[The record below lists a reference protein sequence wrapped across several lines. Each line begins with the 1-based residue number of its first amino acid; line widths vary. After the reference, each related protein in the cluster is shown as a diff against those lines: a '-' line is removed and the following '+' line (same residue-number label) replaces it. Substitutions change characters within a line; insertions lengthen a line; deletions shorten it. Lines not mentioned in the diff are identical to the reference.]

1 MVWAAAPALTTV
13 WGALI
18 VVQGLLPVATVF
30 LTKLLVDSLTVA
42 IGETDNP
49 AGFSDALLYLIAMA
63 AVLIIAAGLKA
74 LMRLIQTAQA
84 EIVQDHIKDQV
95 HHKAISLDLSYF
107 ESPNYYDMLHR
118 ASIDAVNKPLT
129 LIQSIGSITQS
140 VITLIAMLGILA
152 TLSVW
157 LPVVLAISSLP
168 ALYVAINSSVQQ
180 HQLYMWRTERFRLA
194 HYYSRTLTER
204 DFASEVRLFALGHY
218 FRSRYTDLRKMLR
231 KEQIALARKH
241 SIAEFLAALTGLA
254 AMGVTIAWTA
264 GSVVRTGGT
273 LGDLAFIYQ
282 AFNQG
287 QKIIQTLLA
296 NIRQFYTSLLF
307 IENLFAFLELKPD
320 VPQPVMPADK
330 PSRISSELRLENV
343 SFRYPG
349 SERDSLQNFNLT
361 IPVNKVVAIVGENG
375 AGKSTLIKLLTRLY
389 DPTAGTVQVDGND
402 LRDLPLDQVR
412 KMFTVMFQ
420 SPVQYQQSVS
430 DNIALGDWQRSP
442 ADAEVEKAAIDSGA
456 DIPVSHLPK
465 GYDTILGKLFGG
477 SELSGGEWQ
486 RVSLARAFLRAAPVI
501 ILDEPTSAMDSWAE
515 ADWMDRF
522 RSLTDNRTALIITH
536 RFTTAMRAD
545 IIHVMSEGQIIE
557 SGTHSELLAMNGHY
571 AESWYRQTSSTPAQ

>member
-571 AESWYRQTSSTPAQ
+571 AESWYRQTSTTPVQ